1 MRKSLQTKIE
11 EYLKELSMSGIR
23 KSYMEIGQRA
33 QSESLSYDQYLLEI
47 LEQEC
52 ELRRARRTE
61 RWLKGS
67 GLELNKSLEEFD
79 LRILPQKVKQQ
90 FNTLLDGQFL
100 SRNEN
105 ILVFGNPGS
114 GKTHLVSALGQEL
127 IRMGKRVYC
136 RPCAIL
142 LQELLLAKQE
152 LRLPKVF
159 KKLSRYA
166 AIIID
171 DIGYVEQK
179 KEEMEV
185 LFSLLAQR
193 YEQGSVMIT
202 SNLPFSKW
210 ENIFKDP
217 MMTAAAVDRIVHHSV
232 ILELNISSYRM
243 GQAKTRKNVERRKS

>member
-1 MRKSLQTKIE
+1 MNKELQTKIE
-11 EYLKELSMSGIR
+11 GYLKELSLTDVR
-23 KSYMEIGQRA
+23 KSYIEIGRRA
-33 QSESLSYDQYLLEI
+33 QSESLSYEQYLLEL

-52 ELRRARRTE
+52 ELRRNRRAE
-61 RWLKGS
+61 RWLKES
-67 GLELNKSLEEFD
+67 GLDLKKSLEAFD
-79 LRILPQKVKQQ
+79 LKRLPQKVKQQ

-127 IRMGKRVYC
+127 IRLGKRVYC
-136 RPCAIL
+136 RSCAIL

-166 AIIID
+166 TIIID

-193 YEQGSVMIT
+193 YEQGSVMVT

-217 MMTAAAVDRIVHHSV
+217 MMTAAVVDRIVHHSV

-243 GQAKTRKNVERRKS
+243 EQAKNSKSEGKPG

>member
-1 MRKSLQTKIE
+1 MLKDLQAKIE
-11 EYLKELSMSGIR
+11 GYLKELSLAGVR
-23 KSYMEIGQRA
+23 KSYIEISRRA
-33 QSESLSYDQYLLEI
+33 QSESLSYEQYLLEI

-52 ELRRARRTE
+52 ELRRIRRTE
-61 RWLKGS
+61 RWLKES
-67 GLELNKSLEEFD
+67 GLPLEKSLEEFD
-79 LRILPQKVKQQ
+79 LKRLPQKVKQQ

-114 GKTHLVSALGQEL
+114 GKTHLVSALGHEL

-193 YEQGSVMIT
+193 YEQGSVMVT

-210 ENIFKDP
+210 ETIFKDP

-232 ILELNISSYRM
+232 ILELNIPSYRM
-243 GQAKTRKNVERRKS
+243 GQAKTRKSGERRQS